1 MKLLKKILIG
11 VGIFVIVLLAAAFIL
26 PVVFKDDIKKAIDE
40 QLAKS
45 INADVIFD
53 VHNFSLTL
61 FRNFPNVT
69 VEVKELGVFNRE
81 PFAGEH
87 LFIVDRF
94 DVEVNLKDVIFGD
107 QLRLKGI
114 TLVGPRIQV
123 KVLKDGRANYDIA
136 IPSTDTVKTAEEPAK
151 FSFGIDHWEIV
162 NGELVYD
169 DAAMGFFTSVKGL
182 NHSGSGNFNDQAF
195 DLVTATSVDSLTLA
209 YGGSQYITDKR
220 AEVNAT
226 IGISE
231 GYTKYT
237 FKDNIA
243 KLNDFAL
250 SAEGWVKMADKDINM
265 DINFKSPD
273 NSFKSLLSLVPGMS
287 SKDFKNLETKGD
299 LSFKGFVTGRS

>member
-1 MKLLKKILIG
+1 MKKVLIG
-11 VGIFVIVLLAAAFIL
+11 IGIFLIVFLAAAFIL

-40 QLAKS
+40 QLKKS

-53 VHNFSLTL
+53 VNNFSLTL

-69 VEVKELGVFNRE
+69 VEVKELGVFNHE

-87 LFIVDRF
+87 LFVVDRF

-107 QLRLKGI
+107 QLRVKGI
-114 TLVGPRIQV
+114 TLVRPQINV

-136 IPSTDTVKTAEEPAK
+136 IPSADSVKTNSEEPAK

-169 DAAMGFFTSVKGL
+169 DASLGFFTSIKSL
-182 NHSGSGNFNDQAF
+182 NHSGRGDFNDQAF
-195 DLVTATSVDSLTLA
+195 DLVTKTSVDSLTLA
-209 YGGSQYITDKR
+209 YGGTEYISNKR

-231 GYTKYT
+231 AYTKYT
-237 FKDNIA
+237 FKDNVA

-265 DINFKSPD
+265 DINFK
-273 NSFKSLLSLVPGMS
+273 
-287 SKDFKNLETKGD
+287 
-299 LSFKGFVTGRS
+299 

>member
-53 VHNFSLTL
+53 VNNFSLTL

-136 IPSTDTVKTAEEPAK
+136 IPSTDTVKQQK
-151 FSFGIDHWEIV
+151 SQ
-162 NGELVYD
+162 
-169 DAAMGFFTSVKGL
+169 L
-182 NHSGSGNFNDQAF
+182 NSR
-195 DLVTATSVDSLTLA
+195 LA
-209 YGGSQYITDKR
+209 STTG
-220 AEVNAT
+220 
-226 IGISE
+226 
-231 GYTKYT
+231 
-237 FKDNIA
+237 
-243 KLNDFAL
+243 KL
-250 SAEGWVKMADKDINM
+250 
-265 DINFKSPD
+265 
-273 NSFKSLLSLVPGMS
+273 
-287 SKDFKNLETKGD
+287 
-299 LSFKGFVTGRS
+299 